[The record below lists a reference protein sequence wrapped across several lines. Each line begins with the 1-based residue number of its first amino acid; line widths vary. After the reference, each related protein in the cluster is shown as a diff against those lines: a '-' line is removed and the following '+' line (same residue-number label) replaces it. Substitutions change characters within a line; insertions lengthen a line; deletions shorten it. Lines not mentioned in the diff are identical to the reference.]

1 MVPFVVFGLDFGQIG
16 GIAWSQKNL
25 EGGREKIGLCG
36 PFVVNI
42 FKLGLCVGFFV
53 AATNIRDG
61 SVAGS
66 AWLIPVTCA
75 VVLLDMAYMEDERVD
90 GRGGPLKLYENFDYL
105 LIYAQ
110 MITFSVVFSNT
121 GASFN
126 WANVLIPLIIMM
138 FLKC

>member
-1 MVPFVVFGLDFGQIG
+1 MVFVVDFGQIG
-16 GIAWSQKNL
+16 AIAWSQKHQ
-25 EGGREKIGLCG
+25 EDGSRRIGLCG
-36 PFVVNI
+36 PFVVNV

-53 AATNIRDG
+53 AAGKFRDG
-61 SVAGS
+61 SVAG
-66 AWLIPVTCA
+66 AGWLIPVTCA

-126 WANVLIPLIIMM
+126 WSNVLIPTFIGM

>member
-1 MVPFVVFGLDFGQIG
+1 LDFAQIG
-16 GIAWSQKNL
+16 GIAWSQKNMD
-25 EGGREKIGLCG
+25 EERGKIKLFG

-42 FKLGLCVGFFV
+42 FKLGLCVGFFIS
-53 AATNIRDG
+53 ATKIKDG
-61 SVAGS
+61 SDAGA

-110 MITFSVVFSNT
+110 LITLSVVFSNT

-126 WANVLIPLIIMM
+126 WANVLIPTYIMM